1 MGIVQQIVDSALR
14 QFQAY
19 ETRRSLDRLS
29 DRSLADL
36 GMERDLIADI
46 AAMAAAR
53 GHGRVSLSEIRVMAQ
68 EALLAR
74 QADQQ
79 VATAPSPLA
88 SLLGTPK
95 QARLAT
101 AD

>member
-1 MGIVQQIVDSALR
+1 MGTVQQLIDSALR
-14 QFQAY
+14 QYRAY
-19 ETRRSLDRLS
+19 ETRRSLSRLS

-36 GMERDLIADI
+36 GMERDLIGDI
-46 AAMAAAR
+46 AAMAAAQSN
-53 GHGRVSLSEIRVMAQ
+53 GRVSLAQIRVMAQ

-74 QADQQ
+74 QAEQQ
-79 VATAPSPLA
+79 IATAPSPLA

-95 QARLAT
+95 HPHLVP

>member
-1 MGIVQQIVDSALR
+1 MQQLIDSALR
-14 QFQAY
+14 QYRAY
-19 ETRRSLDRLS
+19 ETRRSLSRLS

-36 GMERDLIADI
+36 GMERDLIGDI
-46 AAMAAAR
+46 AAMAAAQSN
-53 GHGRVSLSEIRVMAQ
+53 GRVSLAQIRVMAQ

-74 QADQQ
+74 QAEQQ
-79 VATAPSPLA
+79 IATAPSPLA

-95 QARLAT
+95 HPHLVP

>member
-1 MGIVQQIVDSALR
+1 MGAVQQVIDSALR
-14 QFQAY
+14 QYRAY
-19 ETRRSLDRLS
+19 ETRRSLSRLS

-36 GMERDLIADI
+36 GMERDLIGDI

-53 GHGRVSLSEIRVMAQ
+53 GDGRVSLAQIRVMAQ

-74 QADQQ
+74 RADQQ
-79 VATAPSPLA
+79 AATAPSPLA

-95 QARLAT
+95 HPHLVA

>member
-1 MGIVQQIVDSALR
+1 MGAVQQIIDSALR
-14 QFQAY
+14 QYRAY
-19 ETRRSLDRLS
+19 ETRRSLSRLS

-36 GMERDLIADI
+36 GMERDLIGDI
-46 AAMAAAR
+46 AAMAATR
-53 GHGRVSLSEIRVMAQ
+53 GNGQVSLTQIRVMAQ

-74 QADQQ
+74 RADQQ

-95 QARLAT
+95 HPRLAT